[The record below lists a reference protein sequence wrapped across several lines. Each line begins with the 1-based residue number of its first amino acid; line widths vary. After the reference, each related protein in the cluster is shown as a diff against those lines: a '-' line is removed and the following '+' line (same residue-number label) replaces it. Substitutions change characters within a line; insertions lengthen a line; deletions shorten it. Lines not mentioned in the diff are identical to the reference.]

1 MTMPGFSGDASIYP
15 MSDYQGR
22 VMRAGAGQHG
32 EIVPALKSRTDCN
45 WLDSATV
52 CCVSE
57 NRYGVATCC
66 CVAGVTCGCG
76 YRSRFNGDF
85 EP

>member
-1 MTMPGFSGDASIYP
+1 MRMPGFSGEASIYP
-15 MSDYQGR
+15 RSDYQGR
-22 VMRAGAGQHG
+22 AIGAAAGARNH
-32 EIVPALKSRTDCN
+32 IVPALRSRTDCD

-52 CCVSE
+52 CCVSQ

-66 CVAGVTCGCG
+66 CIAGVTCACG
-76 YRSRFNGDF
+76 YKSKFNGDF